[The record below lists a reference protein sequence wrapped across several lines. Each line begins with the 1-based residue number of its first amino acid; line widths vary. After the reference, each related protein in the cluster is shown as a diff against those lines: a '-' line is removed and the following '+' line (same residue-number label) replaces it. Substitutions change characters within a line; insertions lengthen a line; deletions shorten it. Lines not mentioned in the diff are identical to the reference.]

1 MEPTDIE
8 TSPDKMPVVPEL
20 EAARQQLPAGDAL
33 ANLPAPALAL
43 HLAMVHSGGDYQK
56 AADALG
62 VTKTKLREMMRPFP
76 QLRTRWGRSRPGNV
90 RQTHPFRGEQ
100 ALTEEQ
106 AHAMMEQKH
115 KEGLLLMGLRE
126 KSATLAINMQNY
138 HARHQMHSMGIL
150 SGGLVRAAL
159 ETMEMVERLKTTP
172 YDDEVSLDG
181 VLVKSGAK
189 ATDEMILRALDAY
202 GRKVL
207 EYGNSEVLRRKLAAD
222 SGGSKAGKS
231 KPKFGA
237 SPMRTQVLAQPGSN
251 VTFIAPN
258 HQPNNEATE
267 TPEDTHGQS

>member
-8 TSPDKMPVVPEL
+8 TSSDAMPVVPEL
-20 EAARQQLPAGDAL
+20 EAAKQQLPAGDAL
-33 ANLPAPALAL
+33 ADLPAPALTI

-76 QLRTRWGRSRPGNV
+76 QLRTRWGRLRPGGYIK
-90 RQTHPFRGEQ
+90 QTHAFQGEQ
-100 ALTEEQ
+100 TLTEEQ
-106 AHAMMEQKH
+106 AQALMEQKH

-138 HARHQMHSMGIL
+138 HARHQAHSMGIL

-159 ETMEMVERLKTTP
+159 ETMEMVERLKANP
-172 YDDEVSLDG
+172 YDDETSLDG

-222 SGGSKAGKS
+222 SGGGKGGKS

-237 SPMRTQVLAQPGSN
+237 APMRTQVLAQPGSN
-251 VTFIAPN
+251 VNFIASN
-258 HQPNNEATE
+258 HPQNESTE
-267 TPEDTHGQS
+267 TKEDTHG